1 MKRVKIAELKDHL
14 SRHLRAVE
22 RGMSLEVTDRDRP
35 IARIVPL
42 AKEPA
47 PVRLIPPR
55 RSFALLR
62 RKRYGRA
69 AWAVGDEGGAYRWL
83 AETGWVSELFPDRI
97 ARLIGVGALDTEQA
111 WAVADSGKL
120 FRRDASGWAL
130 ADGVTA
136 SRPKAAC
143 ISKSTTTATCP
154 TCFPTA
160 SASRRGRSRRS
171 SNANRTRSR
180 HASRRTRPPPRSGT

>member
-62 RKRYGRA
+62 RKRYDRA
-69 AWAVGDEGGAYRWL
+69 AWAVSSL
-83 AETGWVSELFPDRI
+83 ELLR
-97 ARLIGVGALDTEQA
+97 EE
-111 WAVADSGKL
+111 
-120 FRRDASGWAL
+120 RRD
-130 ADGVTA
+130 
-136 SRPKAAC
+136 R
-143 ISKSTTTATCP
+143 
-154 TCFPTA
+154 
-160 SASRRGRSRRS
+160 
-171 SNANRTRSR
+171 
-180 HASRRTRPPPRSGT
+180 